1 MSDSTGKLVAPD
13 RTTKRIHIALPIRVT
28 CWDNEHQPHL
38 EMACTYDISQHG
50 ARIVGLRSAQKP
62 GEIVAVERGRNKTF
76 CRIVWIGQNNSE
88 RHGQIGLQCVETD
101 KSMWES
107 ELQAMVDAYEPILRE
122 NLPFRPVL
130 LGPGGVAGRRRT
142 PRFPIDGFAELLRS
156 DGNSLEAP
164 IRDLGELGC
173 LVTTRFMLD
182 PGTNLKVV
190 LNVAHSDLMLR
201 GEVRHAAQEVG
212 LGIQFHETMRF
223 GIVLRL
229 EFHEIRKGDRSVLQ
243 YILRKLAEQEE
254 ERNRARPKA
263 RAAAASL

>member
-1 MSDSTGKLVAPD
+1 MSDSAGKFVVPD
-13 RTTKRIHIALPIRVT
+13 RLTKRIHVALPIRVT
-28 CWDNEHQPHL
+28 CWDNQHQAHL

-50 ARIVGLRSAQKP
+50 ARIVGLRSAQEP
-62 GEIVAVERGRNKTF
+62 GEIVAVERGRSKAF
-76 CRIVWIGQNNSE
+76 CRIVWVGESNSE
-88 RHGQIGLQCVETD
+88 LRGQIGLECVETD

-107 ELQAMVDAYEPILRE
+107 ELQEMVEAYEPILLE

-130 LGPGGVAGRRRT
+130 VIERAALH
-142 PRFPIDGFAELLRS
+142 AELLRG

-173 LVTTRFMLD
+173 LVTTRLRLD

-190 LNVAHSDLMLR
+190 LNVANCDLMLR
-201 GEVRHAAQEVG
+201 GEVRHAAQDIG
-212 LGIQFHETMRF
+212 LGIQ
-223 GIVLRL
+223 
-229 EFHEIRKGDRSVLQ
+229 FHEIRKGDRSVLQ

-254 ERNRARPKA
+254 ESNRQRPKV